1 MNLHE
6 PITEEEARVI
16 IGSVAK
22 LAMDRTFTHLEA
34 MQIGHICMKCF
45 ERLKEKES
53 NEKKEITN

>member
-16 IGSVAK
+16 TQSVAR

-34 MQIGHICMKCF
+34 MQIGRIYMKCF
-45 ERLKEKES
+45 ERLKEKE
-53 NEKKEITN
+53 EQ